1 MNKHFDFYIFFSIL
15 GLSFFSLFNIFGI
28 QKDLLPYQF
37 TYLLIGFIFFFVF
50 WKVSIRFFKFN
61 SRLFYWI
68 AIFLLI
74 ITYII
79 GFESRGSKRWIDLY
93 FFNFQTS
100 EFLKIFFIIFLADI
114 ASKKESLDL
123 RSLLKSALIFIP
135 PILLIF
141 KQPDLGNAIIFFII
155 YISILFFNGLPLGY
169 FIKGFFALAALIPL
183 SWHFLKQYQKNRIL
197 SFVNRDIDPSGVS
210 YNLIQA
216 IITVGSGGLFGK
228 GLGLGTQ
235 SRFSFLPENH
245 TDFAFASLVEQ
256 FGFIGGFIIIVLFG
270 IILYRLINKAI
281 ANQHDP
287 FAFLFL
293 IGVTTFVFAQAVINI
308 GMNLGLFPV
317 AGIALPLI
325 TYGGSSVITTFML
338 LGLAMSL

>member
-15 GLSFFSLFNIFGI
+15 GLSLFSLFNIFGI
-28 QKDLLPYQF
+28 EKQLFSNQLV
-37 TYLLIGFIFFFVF
+37 YLIIGFIFFFIF
-50 WKVSIRFFKFN
+50 WKVGISFFKFN
-61 SRLFYWI
+61 SKLFYLI
-68 AIFLLI
+68 AVFLLV

-93 FFNFQTS
+93 FFNFQSS
-100 EFLKIFFIIFLADI
+100 EFLKIFFILFLADI
-114 ASKKESLDL
+114 ASKKDQFDL
-123 RSLLKSALIFIP
+123 RSLLKSALIFVP

-155 YISILFFNGLPLGY
+155 YMSIFFFNGLPISY
-169 FIKGFFALAALIPL
+169 FIKGFLALAALIPL

-197 SFVNRDIDPSGVS
+197 SFVNRDVDPSGVS

-256 FGFIGGFIIIVLFG
+256 FGFVGGIVIISLFG
-270 IILYRLINKAI
+270 IILYRLVRKAI
-281 ANQHDP
+281 SNQHDN

-293 IGVTTFVFAQAVINI
+293 IGVITFFFAQVVINI

-325 TYGGSSVITTFML
+325 TYGGSSIITTFML